1 MRASAFAKINLA
13 LAVFP
18 RMADGFHP
26 LRGIFQSVSLADT
39 VELSAATDDVVT
51 VSNDEAPAD
60 AENLAW
66 KALESVRRATRTR
79 QPMSIHLD
87 KRIPAGAGLGGG
99 SADAAAVLG
108 LAGGLYGM
116 DEEQLAT
123 LAEGLGSDVPFAL
136 RGGTCQVEGT
146 GERLTDLEPLSGVAI
161 AIVVPPITLATP
173 DVYRAWDE
181 LDGPTAPTV
190 PDDDLPPT
198 LRSRFAIRN
207 DLFPAANHLDPRV
220 GEWRDEL
227 SHRWSTS
234 VLMTG
239 SGSALFAFFP
249 TEDEAASAAAGI
261 DLPTRLASAATP
273 VDRGWERIDG

>member
-1 MRASAFAKINLA
+1 MRAAAFAKINLA

-18 RMADGFHP
+18 RMADGLHP
-26 LRGIFQSVSLADT
+26 IRGVFQSVSLADT
-39 VELSAATDDVVT
+39 VHLTAAPEDTIT

-60 AENLAW
+60 PDNLAW
-66 KALESVRRATRTR
+66 QALELVRRATQTA
-79 QPMSIHLD
+79 QPTAIHLD

-108 LAGGLYGM
+108 LAGAMHRLDADRLEG
-116 DEEQLAT
+116 

-146 GERLTDLEPLSGVAI
+146 GERLTDLEPLRGFAM
-161 AIVVPPITLATP
+161 ALVVPPISLATP
-173 DVYRAWDE
+173 AVYRTWDD
-181 LDGPTAPTV
+181 LDGPTAPVV
-190 PDDDLPPT
+190 PDADLPPG
-198 LRSRFAIRN
+198 LRGRFAVRN

-227 SHRWSTS
+227 EGRWSTS

-249 TEDEAASAAAGI
+249 SEDEAASAAADI
-261 DLPTRLASAATP
+261 DLPTRLATSVVP
-273 VDRGWERIDG
+273 VDRGWELLDD